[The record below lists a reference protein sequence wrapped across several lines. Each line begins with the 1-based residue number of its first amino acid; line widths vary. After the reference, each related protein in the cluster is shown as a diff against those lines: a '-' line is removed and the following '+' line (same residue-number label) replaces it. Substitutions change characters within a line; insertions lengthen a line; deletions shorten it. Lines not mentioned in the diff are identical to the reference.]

1 MGESNA
7 VNVGQKR
14 KKSGEGEGDGA
25 ERERLWQLQQVRG
38 RILWQSLLGSG
49 HIKDST
55 VAASLC
61 CHFIHLRTTMA
72 TSLWHLSLPQ
82 LAPFMA
88 IHGHSWPTVTAV
100 LGHNLAAF
108 VTW

>member
-1 MGESNA
+1 MGEGYA
-7 VNVGQKR
+7 VNVGQR
-14 KKSGEGEGDGA
+14 KAEKEG
-25 ERERLWQLQQVRG
+25 ERERLWKLQQVRG

-82 LAPFMA
+82 LAPFM
-88 IHGHSWPTVTAV
+88 PQTAV